1 MGSASPEPSASV
13 RSRVPSRLKRWTLD
27 ALYGA
32 LTIVLAPYALARVLR
47 DRKTRSRWRAYA
59 RDLATRFGRRRRRAG
74 GAPCVWIHGVSVGEV
89 KAAANL
95 VRRLEQDW
103 PAAEVVISVTTDTG
117 RRVARELYPRQ
128 RVEFYPPDLSWVV
141 RDAFEAVR
149 PDVVV
154 LMESE
159 FWPNFLLAARDRNV
173 PVALVNGKLSVGSA
187 ARFARVPSLTRT
199 LLGALEIVCVQAAEF
214 GERFRGLGVA
224 SERVHVTGNMKLDNI
239 PIRRQGAWAEGLRQL
254 LALPEGRR
262 VLVAGS
268 THPGEERALARIVRR
283 LAAAG
288 QPVTLVVA
296 PRHPGRAEAVVRD
309 LQAEGLTAALRSR
322 ATAESPP
329 APEAVRVLDTV
340 GELEQAYALADLVF
354 VGGTLVRHGGQNMME
369 PASQGR
375 AVVVGPYVHNF
386 RSEVEMLSGAGGLT
400 LAADEAGVEATLAH
414 WLAEPEAARLQGER
428 ARAVL
433 EVSKGATER
442 TLEVLRPLFD
452 RTLFDRTL
460 RERSPL

>member
-1 MGSASPEPSASV
+1 MGSTKPERPASV

-59 RDLATRFGRRRRRAG
+59 RDLTTRFGPRRRRTGA
-74 GAPCVWIHGVSVGEV
+74 APCVWIHGVSVGEV
-89 KAAANL
+89 KAAADL
-95 VRRLEQDW
+95 VKRLQQGW
-103 PAAEVVISVTTDTG
+103 PGAEIVISVTTDTG
-117 RRVARELYPRQ
+117 RRVACELYPGQ

-159 FWPNFLLAARDRNV
+159 FWPNFLLAAWDRQV
-173 PVALVNGKLSVGSA
+173 PVALVNGKLSAGSA
-187 ARFARVPSLTRT
+187 ARFALVRGLTRP
-199 LLGALEIVCVQAAEF
+199 LLGSLEIVCVQAPEF
-214 GERFRGLGVA
+214 AERFRGLGVV
-224 SERVHVTGNMKLDNI
+224 SERVFVTGNMKLDNI
-239 PIRRQGAWAEGLRQL
+239 PIRREGAWADSLRQL

-268 THPGEERALARIVRR
+268 THPGEEQALARIVRR
-283 LAAAG
+283 LGAAG
-288 QPVTLVVA
+288 HPVTLVVA
-296 PRHPGRAEAVVRD
+296 PRHPGRAEAVARD
-309 LQAEGLTAALRSR
+309 IRAEGLTVALRSQ
-322 ATAESPP
+322 ATLESPP
-329 APEAVRVLDTV
+329 APDAVRVLDTV
-340 GELEQAYALADLVF
+340 GELEQAYALADAVF
-354 VGGTLVRHGGQNMME
+354 VGGTLVPHGGQNMME

-400 LAADEAGVEATLAH
+400 RAADEAGVEATLAR
-414 WLAEPEAARLQGER
+414 WLADPETARLQGER

-433 EVSKGATER
+433 EVNKGATER
-442 TLEVLRPLFD
+442 TLEVLRPLLD
-452 RTLFDRTL
+452 RAL
-460 RERSPL
+460 RGAQGPADAR